1 MDEDYTDIGCILAE
15 TKKTIERQQRSEEEL
30 IRELKNIQDI
40 REETNKNVDLLAEK
54 VSVINARQ
62 KKEQTETRRVNTQ
75 LRIRIVTQ
83 HDEISD
89 LQKEN
94 EELRE
99 NNEDL
104 LEKINRLESKNR
116 SLNRTC
122 HQQVKKYKQ
131 EKDENDR
138 TKREKEKLLEDK
150 QRQEEEYEV
159 CNREKEK
166 LLEDKQRQEEEYE
179 VCNREKE
186 KLLEDNQRQEEEY
199 EVCRREKEKILEDKR
214 RQEEEYEVCRREKEK
229 LLEDNQRQEEEYEV
243 CKREKEKLLEDNQ
256 RQEEEYEVCKRE
268 KEKLFEDKRR
278 QEEEYEVC
286 RREKERLATEKEELI
301 TEKTQLEEMT
311 RQHERSWRI
320 SHKDV
325 SITKE
330 ELGRGGWGCVMMGVF
345 REQRVAVKQLH
356 NIIMNENT
364 LAVMNREINTMSRLR
379 HPNLLLFMGAA
390 LDHPSGNPLIIT
402 ETMDTSLRKA
412 YEKGQL
418 PEESTRLSV
427 LRDAAAG
434 LNYLHCHPDEIIHR
448 DISTANVLLES
459 RGPNKWRAKLSDFG
473 SANIASKAF
482 TQAPGAAVYSAPE
495 LFVSPL
501 SKKPQRPQ
509 TTKMDVYSYGIM
521 VCEVMTCQFPESPEK
536 IRTMLTSISTSC
548 PPLSQMIIDCLD
560 EEPNNRPK
568 MRNIIILIAGC
579 SLS

>member
-1 MDEDYTDIGCILAE
+1 MDEDYADIGCIVAE

-30 IRELKNIQDI
+30 IRELKNIQDN
-40 REETNKNVDLLAEK
+40 REEINKNVDLLAEK

-62 KKEQTETRRVNTQ
+62 RKEQTETRRANTQ

-104 LEKINRLESKNR
+104 SEKINRLESENR

-122 HQQVKKYKQ
+122 DQQVEKYKQ

-138 TKREKEKLLEDK
+138 TKREKEKLLEDN
-150 QRQEEEYEV
+150 QRQEEVYEV
-159 CNREKEK
+159 CKREKEK
-166 LLEDKQRQEEEYE
+166 L
-179 VCNREKE
+179 
-186 KLLEDNQRQEEEY
+186 
-199 EVCRREKEKILEDKR
+199 LEDKR
-214 RQEEEYEVCRREKEK
+214 RQEEEYEVCK
-229 LLEDNQRQEEEYEV
+229 
-243 CKREKEKLLEDNQ
+243 
-256 RQEEEYEVCKRE
+256 
-268 KEKLFEDKRR
+268 
-278 QEEEYEVC
+278 
-286 RREKERLATEKEELI
+286 REKERLATEKEELI

-325 SITKE
+325 STTKE
-330 ELGRGGWGCVMMGVF
+330 ELGRGGWGCVMVGVF
-345 REQRVAVKQLH
+345 REQRVAVKLLH

-402 ETMDTSLRKA
+402 EIMDISLRKA

-536 IRTMLTSISTSC
+536 IRTMLRRVSTSC
-548 PPLSQMIIDCLD
+548 PPLSRMIVDCLD
-560 EEPNNRPK
+560 EEPNNRPT
-568 MRNIIILIAGC
+568 MRNIIILIDAQ
-579 SLS
+579 LKKY